1 MKAVTWGFRGYR
13 PEGHA
18 PWVRRSL
25 DHGSLSAFK
34 ELSMAKGVDARSDC
48 SGIAQALVDA
58 GVEFVARYYANSGA
72 KVLSQGE
79 ARMLSLAGLQ
89 LVAVWEDGYPTKAL
103 YFSYAKGVD
112 DASSAFHD
120 ALIVGQPIDSPIYFA
135 VDYDATNSDIS
146 GPINDYF
153 RGIAAGF
160 AASSG
165 GGSVHPVGV
174 YGSGATCSFLLA
186 RNLAAVSWLSMSPG
200 FLGSKYFG
208 AWNIKQTRDPQQ
220 FGGIAADLDESVGN
234 YGGFQVG

>member
-1 MKAVTWGFRGYR
+1 
-13 PEGHA
+13 
-18 PWVRRSL
+18 
-25 DHGSLSAFK
+25 
-34 ELSMAKGVDARSDC
+34 MAKGIDARNDC
-48 SGIAQALVDA
+48 SGIAQDLLDA

-79 ARMLSLAGLQ
+79 ARTLSQAGLQ
-89 LVAVWEDGYPTKAL
+89 LVAVWEDGYPTKAP

-153 RGIAAGF
+153 RGIAVGL

-165 GGSVHPVGV
+165 GAPVHPVGV
-174 YGSGATCSFLLA
+174 YGSGAACSFLLA
-186 RNLAAVSWLSMSPG
+186 RNLATVAWLSMSPG
-200 FLGSKYFG
+200 FLGSKDFG
-208 AWNIKQTRDPQQ
+208 AWDIKQSRDPQQ
-220 FGGIAADLDESVGN
+220 FGGIAADLDEGVGD
-234 YGGFQVG
+234 YGGFQIG